1 MPELAVTGPVTG
13 TLPFADVSSDFFRD
27 RSGGGCITENRLF
40 CPGWVADNWDRYV
53 DPTLQH
59 LVLVGSAVAAG
70 FLIAFTMA
78 VLAHRARWLATPFLA
93 GTGVLY
99 TIPSIAFFFLLL
111 PITGRGAV
119 TAIIALTAF
128 NLQIIFRNMTTG
140 LRNVPPGV
148 TEAARGIGLTPNQML
163 WQVELPLAL
172 PEIIAG
178 LRIATVSTVAL
189 ATLAVFA
196 NGGGLGTEI
205 VVGANI
211 TFKTGIIV
219 AGSIAVVMAIL
230 FDAVLLLGGRLL
242 SPWQRA
248 ALS

>member
-1 MPELAVTGPVTG
+1 MSAADFPVLAQ
-13 TLPFADVSSDFFRD
+13 VSDDFFRD
-27 RSGGGCITENRLF
+27 RSGGGCIEENRLF
-40 CPGWVADNWDRYV
+40 CPGWVVENADRYV

-59 LVLVGSAVAAG
+59 VVLVASAVAAG
-70 FLIAFTMA
+70 FVIAFSLA
-78 VLAHRARWLATPFLA
+78 VLAHRHRWLSSPFLA
-93 GTGVLY
+93 ATGVLY
-99 TIPSIAFFFLLL
+99 TIPSISFFFLLL

-128 NLQIIFRNMTTG
+128 TLQIIFRNMTTG
-140 LRNVPPGV
+140 LRNVPNEV
-148 TEAARGIGLTPNQML
+148 TDAARGVGLTKKQLL
-163 WQVELPLAL
+163 WRVEIPLAM

-205 VVGANI
+205 VVGSNI

-219 AGSIAVVMAIL
+219 AGSIAVLMAIL
-230 FDAVLLLGGRLL
+230 FDALLLLAGRLL
-242 SPWQRA
+242 TPWTKA
-248 ALS
+248 AR